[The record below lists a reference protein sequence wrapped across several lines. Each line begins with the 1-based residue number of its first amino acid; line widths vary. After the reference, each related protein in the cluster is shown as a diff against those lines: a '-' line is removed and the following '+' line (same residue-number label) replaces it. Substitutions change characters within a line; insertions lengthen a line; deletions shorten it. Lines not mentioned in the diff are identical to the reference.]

1 MEAGN
6 DRLQV
11 LNYYL
16 RLAAKPFFIF
26 LPFLNLSQ
34 IKSYFQSQGAN
45 VTNLNS
51 KRVHSTDNKQAAKLF
66 VRVLRLTSASF
77 SLLATDRIKVNT
89 NYVRQSN
96 ENPIITSLKH
106 FILLIKLCIII
117 TACITEPM

>member
-1 MEAGN
+1 MLN
-6 DRLQV
+6 RLQV

-16 RLAAKPFFIF
+16 RLTANNDVLIFFF

-34 IKSYFQSQGAN
+34 SKNYFQSQGTN

-77 SLLATDRIKVNT
+77 SLLATDRIKVNA

-96 ENPIITSLKH
+96 ETLLSLH
-106 FILLIKLCIII
+106 
-117 TACITEPM
+117 